1 MPEKVMADDGMNNVD
16 MTPYLRLMADKQAS
30 DLFFCTGTTPQI
42 KIQGVIRP
50 VGSKNLAPGDVKEM
64 AYSLMNEPQITE
76 FETTLE
82 MNFAVPLSGVGRFR
96 VNVFKQRGETSM
108 VIRYIRT
115 HIPDFAEMNL
125 PPVLGKVVM
134 EKRGLILVV
143 GSTGS
148 GKSTSLAAMI
158 GYRNQHSNSHIL
170 TIEDPL
176 EFVHNHQK
184 SIVQQ
189 REVGIDTLSYENA
202 LKNALR
208 EAPDVILIGEV
219 RDMETMKHAINY
231 AETGHLC
238 LATLHANNANQALD
252 RILNFFPEVMHRQLL
267 TDLSLNLRA
276 IISQRLI
283 LGNDDLLMPA
293 VEVML
298 SSPYISEL
306 IAKGNISGI
315 KEAMKESSEPGTITF
330 DQALLKLYQDGKI
343 SEEEALRNA
352 DSRNDLSLEIRLN
365 ASHDDKDV
373 DNELILS

>member
-1 MPEKVMADDGMNNVD
+1 MADDGMNNVD

>member
-1 MPEKVMADDGMNNVD
+1 MD
-16 MTPYLRLMADKQAS
+16 MTPYMKLMAEKQAS
-30 DLFFCTGTTPQI
+30 DMFFCTGTEPQI
-42 KIQGVIRP
+42 KIQAVIRP
-50 VGSKNLAPGDVKEM
+50 VGDKKLAPGQVKEM
-64 AYSLMNEPQITE
+64 AYSLMNADQTAE
-76 FETTLE
+76 FEETME

-96 VNVFKQRGETSM
+96 VNIFRQRGEVSM
-108 VIRYIRT
+108 VIRFIRT
-115 HIPDFAEMNL
+115 HIPDFQEMNL
-125 PPVLGKVVM
+125 PEVLGNVIM

-148 GKSTSLAAMI
+148 GKSTTLAAMI
-158 GYRNQHSNSHIL
+158 GHRNLNSNSHLL

-176 EFVHNHQK
+176 EFVHHHER

-208 EAPDVILIGEV
+208 EAPDVILIGEI
-219 RDMETMKHAINY
+219 RDMETMKHAIQY
-231 AETGHLC
+231 SETGHLC

-267 TDLSLNLRA
+267 MDLSLNLRA
-276 IISQRLI
+276 IVSQRL
-283 LGNDDLLMPA
+283 LPAKDSLLVPA

-298 SSPYISEL
+298 STPFIREL
-306 IAKGNISGI
+306 ISKGDISGI

-330 DQALLKLYQDGKI
+330 DQALLHLYQSGKI
-343 SEEEALRNA
+343 TEEEALRNA

-365 ASHDDKDV
+365 ASHDDKEV
-373 DNELILS
+373 DSELILS

>member
-1 MPEKVMADDGMNNVD
+1 MD
-16 MTPYLRLMADKQAS
+16 MTPYMKLMAEKQAS
-30 DLFFCTGTTPQI
+30 DMFFCTGTEPQI
-42 KIQGVIRP
+42 KIQAVIRP
-50 VGSKNLAPGDVKEM
+50 VGDKKLAPGQVKEM
-64 AYSLMNEPQITE
+64 AYSLMNADQTAE
-76 FETTLE
+76 FEETME

-96 VNVFKQRGETSM
+96 VNIFRQRGEVSM
-108 VIRYIRT
+108 VIRFIRT
-115 HIPDFAEMNL
+115 HIPDFQEMNL
-125 PPVLGKVVM
+125 PEVLGNVIM

-148 GKSTSLAAMI
+148 GKSTTLAAMI
-158 GYRNQHSNSHIL
+158 GHRNRNSNSHIL

-176 EFVHNHQK
+176 EFVHHHER

-208 EAPDVILIGEV
+208 EAPDVILIGEI
-219 RDMETMKHAINY
+219 RDMETMKHAIQY
-231 AETGHLC
+231 SETGHLC

-267 TDLSLNLRA
+267 MDLSLNLRA
-276 IISQRLI
+276 IVSQRL
-283 LGNDDLLMPA
+283 LPAKDSLLVPA

-298 SSPYISEL
+298 STPFIREL
-306 IAKGNISGI
+306 ISKGDISGI

-330 DQALLKLYQDGKI
+330 DQALLHLYQTGKI
-343 SEEEALRNA
+343 TEEEALRNA

-373 DNELILS
+373 DSELILS